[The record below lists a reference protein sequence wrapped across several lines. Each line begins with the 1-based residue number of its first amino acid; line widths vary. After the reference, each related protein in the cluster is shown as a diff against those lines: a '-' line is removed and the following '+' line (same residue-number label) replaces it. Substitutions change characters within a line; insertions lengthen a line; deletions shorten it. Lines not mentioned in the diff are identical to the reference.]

1 MPTMPSIPG
10 SISGGGDCTEHR
22 GMSYPARHPVALP
35 AWLAAVHPRSR
46 RIVPAVLSDGTS
58 FRNRSHTEHTWKPA
72 VYLLSKV

>member
-46 RIVPAVLSDGTS
+46 RIVPAVLSDSTS
-58 FRNRSHTEHTWKPA
+58 FRNRSSYRA
-72 VYLLSKV
+72 YLETRCVLAE